1 MPEARYA
8 VDSTTHVTTTDQLTK
23 DERVRLEAL
32 NFLAGLY
39 VGSSRATL
47 TNVFQWVDEVE
58 LYVRTGT
65 KPSF

>member
-1 MPEARYA
+1 MTEPRYA
-8 VDSTTHVTTTDQLTK
+8 VDSETRVITSDQISHE
-23 DERVRLEAL
+23 ERIRLEAL

-58 LYVRTGT
+58 RYIKDGI
-65 KPSF
+65 KPTF